1 MIVMGLQGQPRPP
14 RAFAGDLRGAWE
26 CGWYHDSAAVLMVDG
41 EVVAAIEEERLTR
54 RKHTGKLPLRAMRAC
69 LEIARCAPDSV
80 DLFAFGEQGGA
91 GKHRD
96 PAIAVDALSAIL
108 QAELGLKAAPRAR
121 VKLFEHHLCHA
132 LSAYAPSGYDEAL
145 VFTADG
151 FGDGVSGYVIEAC
164 GKRLE
169 ILDQI
174 AVPDSL
180 GGLYQAALPLL
191 GFGGHDEFKM
201 MGLAPYGNPATYRRA
216 FASAYRLEAEG
227 RYQLNRGALLR
238 HLAELGPPRHPDDTF
253 SPRDC
258 DIAAAAQAALEDIAL
273 HVLRHYRD
281 TTGLRK
287 LCAAGGVM
295 QNCAL
300 NGRLARSG
308 LFDRIFVQPAASD
321 CGLAL
326 GAACLAHLQHA
337 GHDAHAIAPQSH
349 VFFGRPIPEEQALA
363 AQLQRW
369 DGLLSFRR
377 CDDIVR
383 TAAQLLAAGQVLG
396 WVQGRSEFG
405 PRALG
410 NRSILADPRAAVNK
424 DRINAMV
431 KKREAFR
438 PFAPAVCSE
447 DADRYFDLP
456 HGTDCSF
463 MTVVVPVRQEFQSV
477 LGAVTHVDGTARVQ
491 VVKQAHNP
499 LFWRLIEAFG
509 AQTGVPVLLNTS
521 FNNNHEPIVDTVDDA
536 VACLLT
542 TGLDALAMGPFLV
555 NKAELSPQRLLAL
568 RPVLCDDGCVA
579 QGWAQAADGGREQ
592 FHVLLAADR
601 QIPISADAYRMLT
614 AGQAGMQTDTQ
625 DRTLAAELLALW
637 EQRAIHLRPAG
648 FKPPSAP

>member
-1 MIVMGLQGQPRPP
+1 MIVMGLQGQPHPP
-14 RAFAGDLRGAWE
+14 RAYAGDLRGAWE
-26 CGWYHDSAAVLMVDG
+26 CGWYHDSAAVLMIDG

-69 LEIARCAPDSV
+69 LEVAACAAGDV
-80 DLFAFGEQGGA
+80 DLFAFGEQGGS

-96 PAIAVDALSAIL
+96 PTIAADALAAIL
-108 QAELGLKAAPRAR
+108 QAGLGLMASPRTR

-132 LSAYAPSGYDEAL
+132 LSAYALSGYDEAL

-164 GKRLE
+164 GRRLE

-191 GFGGHDEFKM
+191 GFGAHDEFKM
-201 MGLAPYGNPATYRRA
+201 MGLAPYGNPVTYRQA
-216 FASAYRLEAEG
+216 YASAYRLEAEG
-227 RYQLNRGALLR
+227 RYQLNRGVLLR
-238 HLAELGPPRHPDDTF
+238 HLAELGPPRHPDDVF
-253 SPRDC
+253 STRDC
-258 DIAAAAQAALEDIAL
+258 DVAAAAQAALEEIAF
-273 HVLRHYRD
+273 HVLRHYRNA
-281 TTGLRK
+281 TGLRA

-326 GAACLAHLQHA
+326 GAACLGQLQH
-337 GHDAHAIAPQSH
+337 GGENAHAITPQSH
-349 VFFGRPIPEEQALA
+349 VFLGRPIPEEQALA
-363 AQLQRW
+363 VQLQRW
-369 DGLLSFRR
+369 EGLLSFRR
-377 CDDIVR
+377 CDDIVQ

-410 NRSILADPRAAVNK
+410 NRSILADPRAAANK

-438 PFAPAVCSE
+438 PFAPAVRSE

-456 HGTDCSF
+456 QGTDCSF
-463 MTVVVPVRQEFQSV
+463 MTMVVPVRQEFQAA

-491 VVKQAHNP
+491 VVKRMHNT
-499 LFWRLIEAFG
+499 LFWQLLDAFG
-509 AQTGVPVLLNTS
+509 ALTGTPVLLNTS

-536 VACLLT
+536 VACFLT
-542 TGLDALAMGPFLV
+542 TGLDALAIGPFLV

-568 RPVLCDDGCVA
+568 QPVLCDEGCLST
-579 QGWAQAADGGREQ
+579 GWAQAADGARER
-592 FHVLLAADR
+592 FHVLLLANR
-601 QIPISADAYRMLT
+601 QIPISAAAY
-614 AGQAGMQTDTQ
+614 QALNAERTGMQDCVPAGE
-625 DRTLAAELLALW
+625 LAAELLSLW
-637 EQRAIHLRPAG
+637 EQRVIHLRPAG
-648 FKPPSAP
+648 LIPPSAP